1 MRNLVCWKTF
11 SNCVFAACPV
21 FEHNDGNVP
30 IQFFG
35 KPSTIVSN
43 ENSALPPRINN
54 EIAVQPKF
62 AIHDVKNKDPFLYA
76 STSLDTK
83 AIKIASNRNF
93 ESCMS
98 IRCLA
103 PQLILRFF
111 HFSRGFFSLPLAA
124 LLIIVSS
131 SSTLHRVRSRYK
143 KTCLQWVTFPGQTW
157 FIVID
162 ARRSHC
168 PIGLRFQGAR

>member
-1 MRNLVCWKTF
+1 ML
-11 SNCVFAACPV
+11 
-21 FEHNDGNVP
+21 

-103 PQLILRFF
+103 PRLILRFF
-111 HFSRGFFSLPLAA
+111 HFCRGFFSLPLAA
-124 LLIIVSS
+124 LLIIVSFPQR
-131 SSTLHRVRSRYK
+131 STVCDRDK
-143 KTCLQWVTFPGQTW
+143 KKRLQWVTFPGQ
-157 FIVID
+157 
-162 ARRSHC
+162 S
-168 PIGLRFQGAR
+168 